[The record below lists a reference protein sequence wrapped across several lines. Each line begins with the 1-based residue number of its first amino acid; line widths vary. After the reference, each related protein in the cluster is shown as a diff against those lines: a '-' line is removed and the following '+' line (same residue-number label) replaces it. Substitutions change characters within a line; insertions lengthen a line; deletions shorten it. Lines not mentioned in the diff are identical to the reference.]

1 MIKFLLSFVICF
13 CINVFYSQVEPL
25 NIDIVR
31 GSYGTPH
38 IFAKTDKETAYGLA
52 WAHAEDDFKT
62 IQQTFLPVKNSLGKY
77 LGKDGAML
85 DYVIQLLRCEET
97 VDAHYDDLSPEV
109 INVIEGYVEGI
120 NAYALNHPEEILVK
134 NTFPISVKEYLV
146 GFHLVIHFFSDA
158 GDVIRDLFGNKDF
171 FTYRFYFNKYRF
183 KWFCFQKSKN
193 ERWKYIF
200 KRKYTSTIRRSICL
214 V

>member
-1 MIKFLLSFVICF
+1 MFRVIVLFVF
-13 CINVFYSQVEPL
+13 SINVSYSQVEPL

-31 GSYGTPH
+31 GPYGTPH

-62 IQQTFLPVKNSLGKY
+62 IQQTFLPVKNSLGKH

-85 DYVIQLLRCEET
+85 DYVIQLLRCEQT

-134 NTFPISVKEYLV
+134 NTFPISEKNTWL
-146 GFHLVIHFFSDA
+146 
-158 GDVIRDLFGNKDF
+158 DF
-171 FTYRFYFNKYRF
+171 I
-183 KWFCFQKSKN
+183 W
-193 ERWKYIF
+193 
-200 KRKYTSTIRRSICL
+200 
-214 V
+214 